1 MNFSIPKIGLRTIKT
16 SISVFLC
23 LFLFPNE
30 PFFAC
35 LAAVSCLQNSV
46 ANSVKASINRI
57 IGTIVGALYGLI
69 FLIFCRYFKFNL
81 ENAFLGKLLIY
92 LSIAIGII
100 FVIYTC
106 NLIKKPGGINV
117 SCIAFLAITTV
128 HAYSE
133 PIYYALNRII
143 ETIFGVFI
151 ALLVNYFI
159 FPIEKEQAN
168 NKNN

>member
-16 SISVFLC
+16 SIAVFLC

-35 LAAVSCLQNSV
+35 LAAVSCLQDTVS
-46 ANSVKASINRI
+46 NSVKASINRTT
-57 IGTIVGALYGLI
+57 GTLIGALIGLI
-69 FLIFCRYFKFNL
+69 FLVFCRYFKFNI
-81 ENAFLGKLLIY
+81 ENEFLSKFLIY

-100 FVIYTC
+100 LVIYSC
-106 NLIKKPGGINV
+106 NLVKKPGGINV

-128 HAYSE
+128 HAFGD

-151 ALLVNYFI
+151 ALLVNTFI
-159 FPIEKEQAN
+159 FPLKTP
-168 NKNN
+168 NKK

>member
-1 MNFSIPKIGLRTIKT
+1 MNFSMPKIGLRTIKT

-35 LAAVSCLQNSV
+35 LAAVSCLQNNVS
-46 ANSVKASINRI
+46 NSIKASKNRV

-81 ENAFLGKLLIY
+81 ESEFLSNTLIY
-92 LSIAIGII
+92 FSIAIGII
-100 FVIYTC
+100 LVIHTC
-106 NLIKKPGGINV
+106 NLIKKSGGINV

-128 HAYSE
+128 HAYSA
-133 PIYYALNRII
+133 PLYYALDRII
-143 ETIFGVFI
+143 QTIFGSVI
-151 ALLVNYFI
+151 ALLVNYFV
-159 FPIEKEQAN
+159 FPVEKDN
-168 NKNN
+168 NKK